1 MDQSLMPRT
10 PRIAFVT
17 IGQTPRSDIVPEMM
31 AEIAVGLETQP
42 SYEEFGVLDG
52 LEGAELD
59 AFRAQD
65 GEHSFATRLASGEE
79 IVSSKS
85 RTEERLNDIL
95 AQIDRKGFDIVVLLC
110 TGTRIN
116 PLQNTLVVEAQRIVD
131 STVEALAA
139 SCRNL
144 GVILPLERQVA
155 EFAERHVF
163 IGNPTVVAASPY
175 SGGGMA
181 AGATG
186 IAGCDL
192 VVMHCMGYTA
202 AMLEEVRSKVD
213 APVLLSRRMVAG
225 LVRQMI

>member
-1 MDQSLMPRT
+1 MSRIS
-10 PRIAFVT
+10 RIAFVT

-31 AEIAVGLETQP
+31 AEIAAGLDAQP

-52 LEGAELD
+52 LEGAALD
-59 AFRAQD
+59 AYRARD

-79 IVSSKS
+79 IVSSKAL
-85 RTEERLNDIL
+85 TEERLNELL
-95 AQIDRKGFDIVVLLC
+95 AEIDGKGFDIVVLLC
-110 TGTRIN
+110 TGTRID
-116 PLQNTLVVEAQRIVD
+116 PLRNTLVVEAQRIVD

-155 EFAERHVF
+155 EFGQRHVF
-163 IGNPTVVAASPY
+163 AGDPTVVSASPY

-181 AGATG
+181 AGAKG
-186 IAGCDL
+186 VADCDL

-202 AMLEEVRSKVD
+202 AMLDEVRRTIS
-213 APVLLSRRMVAG
+213 APVLLSRRVVAG
-225 LVRQMI
+225 VVRQMI